1 MRNFVST
8 YTTINLMKRLNPNWV
23 HSWLNFN
30 YLIISLN
37 PHKMQSLRYVSM
49 RIQARDSQHNLSC
62 RLDGVVMEKEQKPLR
77 MFSCGEEVRVAFIS
91 T

>member
-1 MRNFVST
+1 
-8 YTTINLMKRLNPNWV
+8 
-23 HSWLNFN
+23 
-30 YLIISLN
+30 
-37 PHKMQSLRYVSM
+37 MQSLRYVSM